1 MCINRSKL
9 LIILVS
15 HNILRKK
22 VLLFIVESRVWSVEC
37 REGRGERGK
46 VVIYTSYF
54 LLIKKVLCVVAC
66 NHLNLAYSVLAKTD
80 DATSNPAVVNHVL

>member
-54 LLIKKVLCVVAC
+54 LLIKKVLGPKVQHLFLQRCVKC
-66 NHLNLAYSVLAKTD
+66 F
-80 DATSNPAVVNHVL
+80 SN